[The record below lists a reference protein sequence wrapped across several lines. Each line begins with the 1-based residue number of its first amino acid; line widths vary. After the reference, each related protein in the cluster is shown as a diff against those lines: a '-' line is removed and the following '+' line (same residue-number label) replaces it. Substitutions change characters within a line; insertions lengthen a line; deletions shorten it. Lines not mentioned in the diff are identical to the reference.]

1 LPSAIIVA
9 KNCPDYLKKVVSGEI
24 KRNIGS
30 NRPNVHSPQ
39 ARSLKDPGTHPSC
52 CTNNNFFK
60 NHKTKA
66 FLSAFHMIFND
77 ESDNNNA
84 KEDSNFQ
91 EDELKVNNKDL
102 HSFLSIIGS
111 SLKE

>member
-1 LPSAIIVA
+1 
-9 KNCPDYLKKVVSGEI
+9 
-24 KRNIGS
+24 
-30 NRPNVHSPQ
+30 
-39 ARSLKDPGTHPSC
+39 
-52 CTNNNFFK
+52 
-60 NHKTKA
+60 
-66 FLSAFHMIFND
+66 MIFND